1 MPARLPLAPLLALAA
16 AAVPDAHAQTGET
29 AAFVTRL
36 GADTVAVERFVH
48 RPDGVDAT
56 VVLRVPETAV
66 TQSRL
71 RFNPD
76 GALQSYEA
84 ITTRPGSTAPVRTER
99 ARMDGDSLRVEVTT
113 AEGTRTRAIAADARA
128 LPFVDMVHWPFE
140 TMLMRAPA
148 TGADTPQPLFTER
161 GTVRFTVA
169 RRADGTATVTHPS
182 RGAMAV
188 TTDADGR
195 LRTLDAAA
203 TTRKLVVT
211 RVADVDVD
219 GLARHFAARDAAGA
233 GFGALS
239 GRARPTF
246 ALGGAT
252 VAFDHGQPAAR
263 GRALFGALVPWG
275 VRWRTGADLATH
287 LDTDRDLL
295 VGSGDAALRVPAGRY
310 TLSSIP
316 EADGGVLIV
325 NRQTGQTGTAYDAAR
340 DLGRVPLRRVTG
352 QPYAERLAI
361 RVVPASGGAGEL
373 RIEWG
378 DEAFVVPVRVAP

>member
-1 MPARLPLAPLLALAA
+1 MCIR
-16 AAVPDAHAQTGET
+16 D
-29 AAFVTRL
+29 R
-36 GADTVAVERFVH
+36 

-56 VVLRVPETAV
+56 VVLRVPTTTRTE
-66 TQSRL
+66 SRL
-71 RFNPD
+71 RFGPD
-76 GALQSYEA
+76 GGLRTYDAV
-84 ITTRPGSTAPVRTER
+84 TTRPGSDAPVRTER
-99 ARMDGDSLRVEVTT
+99 AVLDGDSLRIAVTT
-113 AEGTRTRAIAADARA
+113 PEGTRTRVVAADGHP

-140 TMLMRAPA
+140 TALVRTPA

-211 RVADVDVD
+211 RVADVDID
-219 GLARHFAARDAAGA
+219 GLARRFAARDDAGT

-246 ALGGAT
+246 SLGGAT
-252 VAFDHGQPAAR
+252 IALDHGQPSAR
-263 GRALFGALVPWG
+263 GRTLFGGIVPWG
-275 VRWRTGADLATH
+275 IRWRTGADLATH
-287 LDTDRDLL
+287 LDTDRAL
-295 VGSGDAALRVPAGRY
+295 VLGTGAAALHVPAGRY
-310 TLSSIP
+310 TLSTIP
-316 EADGGVLIV
+316 EAGGGVLIV
-325 NRQTGQTGTAYDAAR
+325 NRQTGQTGTSYDAAR
-340 DLGRVPLRRVTG
+340 DLGRVPMQRLTG
-352 QPYAERLAI
+352 QPHTERLTLRI
-361 RVVPASGGAGEL
+361 DGGHL

-378 DEAFVVPVRVAP
+378 TDAFVVPVRVAD